1 MENLFPHAIKKNKKE
16 APQGSSSFDMRV
28 YKNLPKT
35 PGVYIMKNA
44 KGEILYIGKAV
55 NLKRRVSSYFLRAHD
70 YRIEKL
76 VSLIKKIDYQKTD
89 TGLEALILESKLI
102 KKHQPPFNVLEK
114 DDKSFLYVEITKEK
128 FPRVLLVR
136 GKDKLNQSISSNLKP
151 SARGA
156 RLSDRQGS
164 SSGGKTYNLY
174 YGPFT
179 SSSALREALKIIR
192 RIFPYSTHDS
202 KTLLAKPYT
211 PYPKPCF
218 DFSIGQCP
226 GTCIGAVSQKDYAK
240 TIRNIKLFFS
250 GKKHQIL
257 KSLEK
262 EMKQASKEL
271 EFEKAEKIRRQ
282 IFALKHIE
290 DTAFISEDSYLKPN
304 TYNLKPSFRIEG
316 YDISNLSGTSAV
328 GSMVVFVNGKPDKNE
343 YRKFKIKTVKGP
355 DDTGMLKEVLSRRFE
370 HKDWSFPN
378 LILVDGGR
386 GQINAAKLVL
396 AEAKIKIPVV
406 GIAKGP
412 KRNKNEFVGGYQ
424 KPFLLS
430 THLTNDRQINGIKPK
445 TQISKK
451 VLIQV
456 RDEAHRFAISY
467 HKKLRSHQTLDI

>member
-1 MENLFPHAIKKNKKE
+1 MINL
-16 APQGSSSFDMRV
+16 

-35 PGVYIMKNA
+35 PGVYIMKGV

-55 NLKRRVSSYFLRAHD
+55 NLRRRVSSYFLRSHD

-89 TGLEALILESKLI
+89 SGLEALILESELI
-102 KKHQPPFNVLEK
+102 KKHQPPYNVLEK

-128 FPRVLLVR
+128 FPRVLLIR
-136 GKDKLNQSISSNLKP
+136 GKDKTKN
-151 SARGA
+151 
-156 RLSDRQGS
+156 
-164 SSGGKTYNLY
+164 GKF
-174 YGPFT
+174 YGPFI
-179 SSSALREALKIIR
+179 SSSSLREALKIIR
-192 RIFPYSTHDS
+192 RIFPYSIHES
-202 KTLLAKPYT
+202 KKVFNR
-211 PYPKPCF
+211 PCF
-218 DFSIGQCP
+218 DYSINQCP
-226 GTCIGAVSQKDYAK
+226 GTCIGAISQKDYAK

-290 DTAFISEDSYLKPN
+290 DTAFISDSDVKNHPLSVNRY
-304 TYNLKPSFRIEG
+304 RIEG
-316 YDISNLSGTSAV
+316 YDISNISGASAV
-328 GSMVVFVNGKPDKNE
+328 GSMVVFTNGQPDKNE

-370 HKDWSFPN
+370 HKDWVFPS
-378 LILVDGGR
+378 LILIDGGA
-386 GQINAAKLVL
+386 GQVNAAKSVL
-396 AEAKIKIPVV
+396 AEYKIKIPVF

-412 KRNKNEFVGGYQ
+412 ERKRN
-424 KPFLLS
+424 
-430 THLTNDRQINGIKPK
+430 DIIGILPK
-445 TQISKK
+445 GVEKK
-451 VLIQV
+451 TLIQV

-467 HKKLRSHQTLDI
+467 HKKLRSHNLLTNK